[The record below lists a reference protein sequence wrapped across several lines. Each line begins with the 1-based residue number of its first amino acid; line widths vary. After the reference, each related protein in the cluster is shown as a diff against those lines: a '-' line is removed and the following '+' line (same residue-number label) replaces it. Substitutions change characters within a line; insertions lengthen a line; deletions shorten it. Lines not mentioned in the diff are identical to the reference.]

1 MSREHSEVRL
11 FYIDFSSIKYFMK
24 LRRGKCS
31 MTRDFTRHILD
42 CSPNKWVAQASPY
55 GSKLATE

>member
-1 MSREHSEVRL
+1 
-11 FYIDFSSIKYFMK
+11 
-24 LRRGKCS
+24 

-55 GSKLATE
+55 GSKLGTARIRAVGSAEIENDRGGY